1 MERENF
7 ILKFIGI
14 LLMLLLIVS
23 LIVNIKLSEEYNRIY
38 TEANFQINQ
47 LIIENK
53 SLSKEYEQL
62 LKDNEENVRYME
74 WLNDQMVK
82 LRGG

>member
-62 LKDNEENVRYME
+62 LKDNEENVRQIE

>member
-74 WLNDQMVK
+74 WLTDQMVK

>member
-38 TEANFQINQ
+38 TEANFQIKQ

-62 LKDNEENVRYME
+62 LKDNEENVRQIE